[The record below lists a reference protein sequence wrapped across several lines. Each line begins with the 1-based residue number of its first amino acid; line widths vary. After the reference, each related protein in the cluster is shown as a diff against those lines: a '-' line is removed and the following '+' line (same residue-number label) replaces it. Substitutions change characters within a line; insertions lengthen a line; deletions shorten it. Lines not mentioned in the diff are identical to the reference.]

1 MSTIYDV
8 GYTIREKK
16 CDKKDFVLKAIE
28 VYNSM
33 ELYYMY
39 CISSKVLQPIEVD
52 SYIYLQTFEITKN
65 CHLE

>member
-1 MSTIYDV
+1 MSTIYNV

-33 ELYYMY
+33 ELVYPVKFY
-39 CISSKVLQPIEVD
+39 
-52 SYIYLQTFEITKN
+52 N
-65 CHLE
+65 R